1 MINYF
6 DVLNVSENA
15 EPEVIRASY
24 KALAKKYHPDS
35 YKGTKEDADKK
46 MLLINEAY
54 SVLSDDY
61 ARKEYLSKLHRY
73 EGSQFSNAS
82 KTSDDLSNSYRNQ
95 STEVSKNHMKNVSVP
110 KHARVGTTLFWLV
123 VFCVIG
129 VCIYRYGPAYV
140 SDLWSDFVEKIQDF
154 IYTFS

>member
-35 YKGTKEDADKK
+35 YKGTKEVADKK

-61 ARKEYLSKLHRY
+61 ARKEYLIKLRRY
-73 EGSQFSNAS
+73 ERGQFSNNS
-82 KTSDDLSNSYRNQ
+82 KTSDDLNDSFRKQ
-95 STEVSKNHMKNVSVP
+95 STEVSNDNMKDACAP
-110 KHARVGTTLFWLV
+110 KHIGLGTKLFWLV
-123 VFCVIG
+123 IFFVVG